1 MSNLISLF
9 LCVCVCVQVHHQ
21 LQKMGSLV
29 KKMGEIVA
37 RETRYVERMP
47 LTTFLQENTE
57 SLLREADTLIVCQV
71 YTHLH
76 THTHTHITITITNTH
91 KYIYIVPLSLSS
103 LVITVDL

>member
-1 MSNLISLF
+1 M
-9 LCVCVCVQVHHQ
+9 CVCVCVQVHHQ

-57 SLLREADTLIVCQV
+57 SLLREADTLIACQV

-76 THTHTHITITITNTH
+76 THTHTSLSLTLTPTN
-91 KYIYIVPLSLSS
+91 IYI
-103 LVITVDL
+103 